1 MDRQNGGL
9 MDFSAMILLIR
20 LVSNIFTWIVI
31 GSVLLSFFLP
41 PYHPVRE
48 ALDRI
53 VDPFLNP
60 IRRIVPMAGMFDF
73 SPLILLF
80 AIELVSRILIAI
92 LLSLS

>member
-1 MDRQNGGL
+1 VIA
-9 MDFSAMILLIR
+9 SAI
-20 LVSNIFTWIVI
+20 
-31 GSVLLSFFLP
+31 LSFILP

-60 IRRIVPMAGMFDF
+60 IRSMVPLAGTMDF
-73 SPLILLF
+73 SPLRLIIAVEF
-80 AIELVSRILIAI
+80 ISRIVISI